1 MDFVFKIIGY
11 LGSIMLGI
19 LLIPQV
25 FTTYK
30 TKQVEGI
37 SSLFLY
43 FELVTVAL
51 WIIYGIGFIIEDNI
65 DGLPI
70 IIANTALLINVIIL
84 LIMKHIYANT
94 QE

>member
-1 MDFVFKIIGY
+1 MNLVFKIISY
-11 LGSIMLGI
+11 IASVMLSI
-19 LLIPQV
+19 LLVPQV
-25 FTTYK
+25 WTTYK
-30 TKQVEGI
+30 TKKVDGI

-43 FELVTVAL
+43 FEFITVTL

-70 IIANTALLINVIIL
+70 IIANSALLFNVIIL
-84 LIMKHIYANT
+84 IVMKYIYTND

>member
-1 MDFVFKIIGY
+1 MNFAFKIIGY

-43 FELVTVAL
+43 FELVTVTL

-70 IIANTALLINVIIL
+70 IIANTSLLINVIIL
-84 LIMKHIYANT
+84 LIMKYIYN
-94 QE
+94 QD

>member
-1 MDFVFKIIGY
+1 MNFAFKIIGY

-25 FTTYK
+25 WTTYK
-30 TKQVEGI
+30 TKKVEGI

-43 FELVTVAL
+43 FELVTVTL

-70 IIANTALLINVIIL
+70 IIANTALLINVLIL
-84 LIMKHIYANT
+84 LIMKYIYTNT

>member
-1 MDFVFKIIGY
+1 MDIAFKIIGY

-30 TKQVEGI
+30 TKKVEGI

-43 FELVTVAL
+43 FELVTVIL

-65 DGLPI
+65 DGIPI

-84 LIMKHIYANT
+84 LIMKYVYTNT